1 MFGGE
6 HKQTDIAQSAIFTTG
21 SMRASRLYPTIF
33 LTLLILYG
41 DYSFDMSSKIR
52 VFSSYIFSPF
62 FEIEYVA
69 TDAINSIESYFSS
82 QKRLSEEI
90 LSLEE
95 KIRQLENQNL
105 SLKNTKNSLNELEEI
120 FNLSKSFQN
129 KEIFLGKVS
138 DIKKFPRE
146 IISVDLRQVWP
157 SRYD

>member
-62 FEIEYVA
+62 FDSLILRPVKFLFSEGHERMITIA
-69 TDAINSIESYFSS
+69 DSFFLSIC
-82 QKRLSEEI
+82 K
-90 LSLEE
+90 
-95 KIRQLENQNL
+95 
-105 SLKNTKNSLNELEEI
+105 
-120 FNLSKSFQN
+120 
-129 KEIFLGKVS
+129 
-138 DIKKFPRE
+138 
-146 IISVDLRQVWP
+146 
-157 SRYD
+157 

>member
-41 DYSFDMSSKIR
+41 DYLFDMSSKIR

-82 QKRLSEEI
+82 QKRLSSRE
-90 LSLEE
+90 SY
-95 KIRQLENQNL
+95 
-105 SLKNTKNSLNELEEI
+105 KNRSESGIKF
-120 FNLSKSFQN
+120 FNCD
-129 KEIFLGKVS
+129 G
-138 DIKKFPRE
+138 
-146 IISVDLRQVWP
+146 
-157 SRYD
+157 